1 MACLAAFMRAFVC
14 APLRDAALRLP
25 MLIALAIAVGRPM
38 REAIFAIRFQV
49 HRPSLQ
55 LRVLGLRRHHQIDQF
70 AHLDLHLAKLA
81 LEIIEL
87 DLGIAALKLADRFRQ
102 RANQIRQP
110 DQRLD
115 IRCR

>member
-1 MACLAAFMRAFVC
+1 MRALVC
-14 APLRDAALRLP
+14 APLRDAALRLL

-38 REAIFAIRFQV
+38 REAIFAIGFQV
-49 HRPSLQ
+49 HRPRLQ
-55 LRVLGLRRHHQIDQF
+55 LRVLGLRSHHQIDQF
-70 AHLDLHLAKLA
+70 AHLDLHFAKLA
-81 LEIIEL
+81 LEVIEL
-87 DLGIAALKLADRFRQ
+87 DLVIVALKRADRLGQ